1 MFCNLFELRSIISL
15 ILNFIK
21 IMFAGKVKF
30 FNKTKGYG
38 FLVDNNTNQE
48 IFVHITGLVDQI
60 KEGDSV
66 TFESKK
72 GKKGLTAINVRVG

>member
-1 MFCNLFELRSIISL
+1 VNNQFFNLKIF
-15 ILNFIK
+15 K
-21 IMFAGKVKF
+21 IMFTGKVKF
-30 FNKTKGYG
+30 FNQTKGYG
-38 FLVDNNTNQE
+38 FLVDTNTNQE
-48 IFVHITGLVDQI
+48 IFVHVTGLVDKI